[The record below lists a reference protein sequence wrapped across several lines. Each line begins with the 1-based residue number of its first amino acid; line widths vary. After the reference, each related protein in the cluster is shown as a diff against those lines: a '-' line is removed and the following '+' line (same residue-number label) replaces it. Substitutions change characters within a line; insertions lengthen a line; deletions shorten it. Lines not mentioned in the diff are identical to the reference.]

1 MGRAAA
7 GAAGAVTGMDSASD
21 TIVLDAELAYADVLP
36 IRWTP
41 LEAEIDVERAA
52 ALIDQNLRV
61 LQTFA
66 AMEDSAQ
73 VEKPDEDSPHSA
85 DLQRIEFKVNL
96 LLDLVGRILAREQ
109 PVPELLPIRFNARGA
124 RWQAG
129 GVTPVAG
136 SHGVLEIHLRESLL
150 QPLRMPGRVAAVEAG
165 RHVKV
170 DFDAVGEPVAD
181 IIEKLA
187 FRRHRRQVA
196 KGRSRPA

>member
-7 GAAGAVTGMDSASD
+7 GAAGAVTGMDPASD

-41 LEAEIDVERAA
+41 LEAELDVERAA

-85 DLQRIEFKVNL
+85 DLQRISSRSTASII
-96 LLDLVGRILAREQ
+96 GRIGARTA
-109 PVPELLPIRFNARGA
+109 VPKLPIASARGA
-124 RWQAG
+124 GGAG
-129 GVTPVAG
+129 ARRLGQQPRRAQDP
-136 SHGVLEIHLRESLL
+136 SARNRCCSLCAY
-150 QPLRMPGRVAAVEAG
+150 RVAAVRRG

>member
-1 MGRAAA
+1 
-7 GAAGAVTGMDSASD
+7 MDVGSD

-36 IRWTP
+36 LRWVP
-41 LEAEIDVERAA
+41 LAGPLDVERAA

-96 LLDLVGRILAREQ
+96 LLDLVGQILAREQ
-109 PVPELLPIRFNARGA
+109 PRPELLPLRFNARGA
-124 RWQAG
+124 MWQAHEA
-129 GVTPVAG
+129 TPAVG
-136 SHGVLEIHLRESLL
+136 SHGVLEIYLRESLL
-150 QPLRMPGRVAAVEAG
+150 QPLRIPGTVASIEAA
-165 RHVKV
+165 RRVKV

-181 IIEKLA
+181 CIEKLA

-196 KGRSRPA
+196 KGRGRPA

>member
-1 MGRAAA
+1 
-7 GAAGAVTGMDSASD
+7 MDVGSD

-36 IRWTP
+36 IRWVP
-41 LEAEIDVERAA
+41 LAAALDVERAA

-124 RWQAG
+124 MWQAQG
-129 GVTPVAG
+129 TAPEPD
-136 SHGVLEIHLRESLL
+136 SHGVLEIYLRESLL
-150 QPLRMPGRVAAVEAG
+150 QPLRMPGRVAGIDGG
-165 RHVKV
+165 RRVKV